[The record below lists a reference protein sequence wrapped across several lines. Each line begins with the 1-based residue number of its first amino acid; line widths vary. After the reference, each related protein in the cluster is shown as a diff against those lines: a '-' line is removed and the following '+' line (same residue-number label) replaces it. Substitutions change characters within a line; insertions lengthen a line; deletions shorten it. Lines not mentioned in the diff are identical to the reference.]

1 MSRGRCRGSRGQ
13 ARRRGAPWQR
23 LLLRVELCRRRPA
36 FTCGCESGRPLGR
49 GCHSNGHPGVLSTG
63 RSPGPSL
70 RPRAWPPPRSC
81 PSGCPAPSATGCSGR
96 APRPGPLGLP
106 PAVPVSAGAGRQS
119 VHVALSALLVTHGG
133 FACERELPCSLAR
146 PAFGVSEGW
155 GAGCPSPASWGCWL
169 EGLPPPRLGAVI
181 EGVLGER
188 LCSHVQAPYQ
198 GSLADLGWG

>member
-1 MSRGRCRGSRGQ
+1 M
-13 ARRRGAPWQR
+13 
-23 LLLRVELCRRRPA
+23 
-36 FTCGCESGRPLGR
+36 
-49 GCHSNGHPGVLSTG
+49 
-63 RSPGPSL
+63 
-70 RPRAWPPPRSC
+70 
-81 PSGCPAPSATGCSGR
+81 
-96 APRPGPLGLP
+96 
-106 PAVPVSAGAGRQS
+106 SAGAGRQS

-188 LCSHVQAPYQ
+188 LCSHVQALYRGALQ
-198 GSLADLGWG
+198 TWGGAERMSLGGWGSPLRPHFRAGVWVAAGRRTSMWHLPVTSLLASGPCAGSSDRAGAHPSRDRRGPAAGRGPGRLHRQVWSS